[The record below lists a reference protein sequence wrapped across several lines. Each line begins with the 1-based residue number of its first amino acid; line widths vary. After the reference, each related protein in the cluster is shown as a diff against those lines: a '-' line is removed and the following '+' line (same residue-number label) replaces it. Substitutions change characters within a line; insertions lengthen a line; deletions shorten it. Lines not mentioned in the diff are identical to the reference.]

1 MMLASSSILLLA
13 VSANQVFAFPSF
25 LSEAFIAKRNASP
38 TQVDS
43 PCPHMKELAKRQAPG
58 LTPPFNAAQQY
69 VSNTG
74 THAFV
79 APGANDQR
87 GPCERQHV

>member
-1 MMLASSSILLLA
+1 M
-13 VSANQVFAFPSF
+13 
-25 LSEAFIAKRNASP
+25 AKRNASP
-38 TQVDS
+38 AQVDT

-74 THAFV
+74 AHAFV
-79 APGANDQR
+79 APGPNDQR
-87 GPCERQHV
+87 GPCKRQHAQYEFVKLISSRSGPERNGEPWVSPA